1 MSNIRLRYT
10 GLTAYMASLIMMFTG
25 LAFTLI
31 ITRRLTPEELGVW
44 RYIGTLINY
53 FVIPATLIGF
63 WTTRMTAQGKTILG
77 TITAMAGLLSVLAT
91 LLFTAF
97 SNTFGGSVGFPA
109 TVFLIAALEIPAIY
123 LYTVLE
129 SAGTAIRPH
138 MNYYASIIQEIV
150 KLPIGVILVLVLR
163 LGLTGA
169 ILAAVIGFASRAA
182 AMALFLRDIKWG
194 SPDKSY
200 AINILSRAWLPLYSS
215 IPPNILALD
224 TIIVV
229 LLYGSAEPLGY
240 FSAVY
245 LIASMV
251 TASGYLASGLYPKML
266 QSPSEKDVEVA
277 LKLVLMFAIP
287 SSIGALILSQ
297 NLLNL
302 LRPDYIRAAVVMPLV
317 LIQAIFFIMNNMFDS
332 IIIGEERADF
342 GEDVNIRKLIRSRL
356 FLLPTINYFYSA
368 LYITALV
375 TVLHLA
381 SPTDVLETLFLW
393 ISVSAA
399 STIGLTIYKLRLAR
413 QRLKFHL
420 PLNSF
425 TKYSIASFLMVL
437 VLLTIR
443 PSHLPAE
450 ILQALPQT
458 LIPVAAGA
466 VTYFASLYG
475 LDKEFR
481 EMVKSILR
489 RLGVV

>member
-1 MSNIRLRYT
+1 ML
-10 GLTAYMASLIMMFTG
+10 TG
-25 LAFTLI
+25 LAFTLV

-53 FVIPATLIGF
+53 FVTPSAFIGF
-63 WTTRMTAQGKTILG
+63 WTTRMIAQGKTILG
-77 TITAMAGLLSVLAT
+77 TTTAMAALLSILAT
-91 LLFTAF
+91 LLFITF
-97 SNTFGGSVGFPA
+97 SNTFASSVDFPT
-109 TVFLIAALEIPAIY
+109 TVFIIAALEIPTIY

-138 MNYYASIIQEIV
+138 MNYYASIIQEVV
-150 KLPIGVILVLVLR
+150 KLPIGVMLVIVLR

-169 ILAAVIGFASRAA
+169 ILAAVMGFTSRCA

-200 AINILSRAWLPLYSS
+200 AIKIFSRAWLPLYSS

-224 TIIVV
+224 TIIIV

-266 QSPSEKDVEVA
+266 QVPSEKDVEVS
-277 LKLVLMFAIP
+277 LKLVLMLAIP

-302 LRPDYIRAAVVMPLV
+302 LRPDYVSAAAIMPLV
-317 LIQAIFFIMNNMFDS
+317 LVQSIFFIMNNIFDS
-332 IIIGEERADF
+332 VIIGEERADF
-342 GEDVNIRKLIRSRL
+342 EEGVTMRRLIKSRL

-368 LYITALV
+368 LYITVLV
-375 TVLHLA
+375 TVLYIA
-381 SPTDVLETLFLW
+381 SPTTVLETLFLW
-393 ISVSAA
+393 VFVSAF
-399 STIGLTIYKLRLAR
+399 LTVALTVYKLRIAR
-413 QRLKFHL
+413 HNLKFNL
-420 PLNSF
+420 PLH
-425 TKYSIASFLMVL
+425 SIARYLIASSLMALALL
-437 VLLTIR
+437 VMR

-458 LIPVAAGA
+458 LIPVGVSA
-466 VTYFASLYG
+466 TIYFVSLYC

-481 EMVKSILR
+481 EMAKSIMR
-489 RLGVV
+489 RLGVL